1 MSDEPFVSIE
11 TQLLYRYLKESRPPV
26 NLTIGEKNF
35 VLNDYNMEGGRIF
48 FISSDIENYLAI
60 TPEHEIN
67 VVGNFY
73 FNGRG
78 MNFETLLI
86 KKRPPYII
94 FPMYFNKN
102 KSSKNNKYRLGFLI
116 DFMGF
121 NGSAVTENFI
131 FPILGKISEEE
142 KRKRVLSSVQAWID
156 RINSKNIPMED
167 YSTIKVFLFYID
179 ENKGILVFYDNYDKF
194 SGISARP
201 EVPGEYT
208 LIFKG
213 RSIRGRLVLKQKV
226 KKPHCLVVEFEH
238 HPFNPED
245 YRFLFEESKEK
256 KCLDSEMEDFFS
268 GK

>member
-1 MSDEPFVSIE
+1 MSEESFVSIE
-11 TQLLYRYLKESRPPV
+11 TQLLYRYLKESHPPV
-26 NLTIGEKNF
+26 NLDINGKSF
-35 VLNDYNMEGGRIF
+35 VLKDYKMEGGKIF
-48 FISSDIENYLAI
+48 FISPDIEQDL
-60 TPEHEIN
+60 TLVHEPEIN
-67 VVGNFY
+67 VRGNFY

-102 KSSKNNKYRLGFLI
+102 TSRKNNKYRLEFLI

-121 NGSAVTENFI
+121 KGPASTENFN
-131 FPILGKISEEE
+131 FSLGNGITEDE
-142 KRKRVLSSVQAWID
+142 KRKRILSSVQTWID
-156 RINSKNIPMED
+156 KINGKNIIVEE
-167 YSTIKVFLFYID
+167 YSIIRVFLFYID

-194 SGISARP
+194 SGLSARP
-201 EVPGEYT
+201 GVPGEYT

-226 KKPHCLVVEFEH
+226 RKQRCLVIEFEH
-238 HPFNPED
+238 TPFNPED